1 LEEEKLEIGRQFLIP
16 RQLDEHGLGQAGIR
30 FEPEALQ
37 LLVRRYTREAGVRNL
52 EREVANV
59 CRKIARMV
67 AEEKRFTRRITPDRV
82 EELLGPPR
90 FGQEELPEVD
100 EIGVATGVA
109 WTAVGGDILFIEV
122 NLMPGKGNLKLTGK
136 LGDVMQESA
145 HAALSYLR
153 SQSDVLGIEPEIFE
167 KTDVH
172 IHVPEGAVPK
182 DGPSAGVTIATALIS
197 AFTKRPIYREV
208 SMTGEITLRGR
219 VLPVGGIRE
228 KALAAR
234 RAGVKTFI
242 LPKKN
247 ESDLQSIPEKLR
259 EDMHFVLVERMNEVL
274 SEALRPISARVH
286 TRPRRK
292 APQVS
297 TAPIN

>member
-1 LEEEKLEIGRQFLIP
+1 M
-16 RQLDEHGLGQAGIR
+16 GQAGIR
-30 FEPEALQ
+30 FEDDALKQ
-37 LLVRRYTREAGVRNL
+37 LIRRYTREAGVRNL

-59 CRKIARMV
+59 SRKIARMV
-67 AEEKRFTRRITPDRV
+67 AEEKRFTRRITPTKV
-82 EELLGPPR
+82 EDLLGPPR

-109 WTAVGGDILFIEV
+109 WTAAGGDILFIEI

-145 HAALSYLR
+145 HAALSYTR
-153 SQSDVLGIEPEIFE
+153 SQCEVLGIDPEMFE

-182 DGPSAGVTIATALIS
+182 DGPSAGVTMATALVS
-197 AFTKRPIYREV
+197 AFTQRPIHRDV

-219 VLPVGGIRE
+219 ILPVGGIRE

-242 LPKKN
+242 MPKKN
-247 ESDLQSIPEKLR
+247 ESDLQTIPEKLR
-259 EDMHFVLVERMNEVL
+259 EDIQFILVERMHEVL
-274 SEALRPISARVH
+274 AEALRPTPAPVRP
-286 TRPRRK
+286 RPRRK
-292 APQVS
+292 SPRIS
-297 TAPIN
+297 TAPLN